1 MSAADVHIVKLL
13 NDSFYF
19 KALLTFHEQYQ
30 RAPTQDVDIPNLMK
44 IIRDKTSSSTA
55 SASSSNN
62 INNDEFN
69 EELLK

>member
-1 MSAADVHIVKLL
+1 MT
-13 NDSFYF
+13 FY
-19 KALLTFHEQYQ
+19 EQYR
-30 RAPTQDVDIPNLMK
+30 RAPALATQDIDIPNLMK
-44 IIRDKTSSSTA
+44 IIRAKNNSSTA